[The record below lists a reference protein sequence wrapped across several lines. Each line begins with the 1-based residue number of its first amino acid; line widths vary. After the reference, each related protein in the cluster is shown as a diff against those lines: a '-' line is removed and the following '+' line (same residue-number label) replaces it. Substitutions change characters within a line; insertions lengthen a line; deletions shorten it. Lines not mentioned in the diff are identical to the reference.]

1 MDINVY
7 NEGVCRAIRDKYI
20 ECSGQYSKII
30 DEIVTISPRLDRIR
44 RGEETASYKE
54 YIDMNDKL
62 NRLYDERDEMA
73 IRRDTWG
80 EAREICLDMAE
91 ELAREE

>member
-1 MDINVY
+1 MKIDVY

-30 DEIVTISPRLDRIR
+30 DEIMTTASRLERIR
-44 RGEETASYKE
+44 RGEEKASYKE
-54 YIDMNDKL
+54 YIDMNNML
-62 NRLYDERDEMA
+62 NLLYDERDEME

-80 EAREICLDMAE
+80 EAREICLDIAEKMAKKE
-91 ELAREE
+91 